1 MKSFLLDKRLKTNTD
16 YYTEADTAFIITEIG
31 TDDTARVT
39 AKVEGVPCCEIITDI
54 AALNVTVNNRL
65 SLFSLGDLQIVIPQD
80 KTFRFSGTAAKWV
93 RIKGH
98 ILRFAPGEA
107 LPASYV
113 ARYNEQGK
121 KYWDYQAAALATSAS
136 IAAGSASDL
145 LTFTCPTGE
154 KWVFNNLLMVAAI
167 VTTAPE
173 YWFGIRLLL
182 QDEPFDNLIN
192 SKALLGLTQYA
203 TPYPPEDT
211 YGAEGTS
218 LKDRPIEVKP
228 GQILKI
234 QAINT
239 SASAIVIKK
248 DDSKALLVGVK
259 EYL

>member
-16 YYTEADTAFIITEIG
+16 YYTEADVAFIITEVG

-39 AKVEGVPCCEIITDI
+39 AKVEGVPCGEFITAM
-54 AALNVTVNNRL
+54 AALAISADNRL
-65 SLFSLGDLQIVIPQD
+65 PLFQLGDLQIVVPQD
-80 KTFRFSGTAAKWV
+80 KIFRFTGTTGKWV

-98 ILRFAPGEA
+98 ILRFAPGEG
-107 LPASYV
+107 LPAGYV

-121 KYWDYQAAALATSAS
+121 KYWDYQAAALAASAS
-136 IAAGSASDL
+136 IAAGSTSEL
-145 LTFTCPTGE
+145 LSFTCPTGE
-154 KWVFNNLLMVAAI
+154 KWVFNNLLMAAAI
-167 VTTAPE
+167 VSTAPE

-182 QDEPFDNLIN
+182 QDAPFDNLIN
-192 SKALLGLTQYA
+192 SKVLLGLTQYA

-218 LKDRPIEVKP
+218 LKDKPIEVAP
-228 GQILKI
+228 GQVLKI
-234 QAINT
+234 LAINT

-248 DDSKALLVGVK
+248 TDSKALLVGVK